1 MLTLLRD
8 KVLREFGDQ
17 GADTL
22 DRFFT
27 QIEYTASLCISMLNS
42 KEGIEHVIPEGGD
55 DVVVV
60 RLGVYEFH
68 QVKTKDE
75 SQGPWTTADV
85 LPILCGQYHRRK
97 IYPAADCHFHFVSE
111 QMADAKTALKAGTY
125 GALYSLKTLLEAEH
139 NYGFLEQEEIDLLS
153 QLEAAI
159 LPRIQE
165 ILLDKHSDNVS
176 IDEARELLHK
186 TWIETDHPTL
196 RRPFNV
202 EVLETALEEAC
213 PSPSQF
219 STAQLRDIY
228 DRLLLLIV
236 RKIIRGVTPE
246 ERRICAPDVL
256 NCRTEECAVGD
267 VLPDLSGVPGR
278 TLLEK
283 KAFLGGFDSTE
294 LPLFS
299 RQKLNALGTEREL
312 QTLRAKNLDK
322 LRLAL
327 LDHQRQCR
335 HKVCREM
342 GVVEKPGPKILE
354 LVETGLENI
363 ATSYFPGMREVD
375 AQFCKGLLWD
385 ETNLCQAWWHAL
397 NIGGGNNA

>member
-1 MLTLLRD
+1 MPTLLQ
-8 KVLREFGDQ
+8 KVFREFGDQ

-22 DRFFT
+22 KRFIT
-27 QIEYTASLCISMLNS
+27 QIEYTASQCISMLDP
-42 KEGIEHVIPEGGD
+42 KEGIDGLIPEGGD

-60 RLGVYEFH
+60 RRGIHELH

-75 SQGPWTTADV
+75 SQGPWTTAGV
-85 LPILCGQYHRRK
+85 LPILCAQYHRRK

-111 QMADAKTALKAGTY
+111 QMADAKTALKAGSY

-139 NYGFLEQEEIDLLS
+139 NYGQLEQEEIDLLN
-153 QLEAAI
+153 QLEAVI

-165 ILLDKHSDNVS
+165 ILHDKYNDDVS

-196 RRPFNV
+196 RRPFNL

-219 STAQLRDIY
+219 STTQLRDIY
-228 DRLLLLIV
+228 DRLLLLII
-236 RKIIRGVTPE
+236 RKIIRGKTPE
-246 ERRICAPDVL
+246 ERQSCAADVL

-267 VLPDLSGVPGR
+267 VLPDLSAVPGR
-278 TLLEK
+278 TLLDK
-283 KAFLGGFDSTE
+283 KAYLGGFDSTE

-327 LDHQRQCR
+327 LDHQRKCR

-354 LVETGLENI
+354 MMEPELENI
-363 ATSYFPGMREVD
+363 AASYFPGVREVD
-375 AQFCKGLLWD
+375 TQFCKGLLWD

-397 NIGGGNNA
+397 ITGGGHNA